1 MVPRCLWARVEGLAL
16 WQHPLE
22 ESGWRQAQR
31 LGQKKV
37 LVVD

>member
-16 WQHPLE
+16 WQCPLE

-37 LVVD
+37 SVVD